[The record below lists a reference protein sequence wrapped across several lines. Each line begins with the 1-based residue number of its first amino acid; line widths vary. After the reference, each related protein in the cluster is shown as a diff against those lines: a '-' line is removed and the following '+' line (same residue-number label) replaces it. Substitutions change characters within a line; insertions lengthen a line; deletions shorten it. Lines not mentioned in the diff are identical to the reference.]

1 MSILYDEG
9 QSAIGVESRRV
20 LDARMAAGNGKARL
34 LALLE
39 QTGKCDQPFW
49 DTVVE
54 QGWTG
59 IGIAED
65 HGGLGLGPE
74 GLGLI
79 ELGLVAQACGAATA
93 GAPFLTSGY
102 GVASA
107 LQGGSNADA
116 AAQWLPKLAAGEVTG
131 AIAFA
136 EGSAPLPPQPTAL
149 FAAGKLSGAK
159 DGVAGGL
166 TADLALVWATSGGEP
181 VLVLAEL
188 ASVARTAVD
197 SFDNSRLY
205 ADLAFANTP
214 ATMIAQGAAARA
226 LAMDVVARVAVVT
239 AHEQMGGAEALM
251 LIARDYALTRRA
263 FGQPIGAFQ
272 SVKHRIAEL
281 YGLVEIARANCI
293 HAASLEGKAGF
304 VIAAAAARISA
315 TEAYDTAA
323 RDCVQVHGGIGVTW
337 DAGLHLHM
345 RRARSLAIEAG
356 NLLFWEDILVNEL
369 QGAAA

>member
-20 LDARMAAGNGKARL
+20 LDARTDKARL

-65 HGGLGLGPE
+65 HGGLGLG
-74 GLGLI
+74 LI

-93 GAPFLTSGY
+93 GAPFLAAGH

-107 LQGGSNADA
+107 LQQGSNADA
-116 AAQWLPKLAAGEVTG
+116 AAQWLPKLAAGEATG
-131 AIAFA
+131 ALAFA
-136 EGSAPLPPQPTAL
+136 EGSAPLPPQPNVQ
-149 FAAGKLSGAK
+149 FADGKLSGTK
-159 DGVAGGL
+159 QGVAGGL
-166 TADLALVWATSGGEP
+166 TADVALVWALSDGQP

-188 ASVARTAVD
+188 ASVSRNLVD

-205 ADLAFANTP
+205 ADLAFDGTP
-214 ATMIAQGAAARA
+214 AVVIAQGPAAHA
-226 LAMDVVARVAVVT
+226 LAMDVMARVAVIA

-293 HAASLEGKAGF
+293 HAAALEGKHGF
-304 VIAAAAARISA
+304 LAAAAAARISG

-356 NLLFWEDILVNEL
+356 NLFFWEDVLVNQL
-369 QGAAA
+369 QEKAA

>member
-9 QSAIGVESRRV
+9 QQAIGVEARRV
-20 LDARMAAGNGKARL
+20 LDARMAAGNGKTRL

-39 QTGKCDQPFW
+39 QTGQCDKPFW

-54 QGWTG
+54 QVWTG

-65 HGGLGLGPE
+65 HGGL

-93 GAPFLTSGY
+93 GAPFLTTGY
-102 GVASA
+102 GVAVA
-107 LQGGSNADA
+107 LQGGCKADA
-116 AAQWLPKLAAGEVTG
+116 AAHWLPKLAAGEAT
-131 AIAFA
+131 ATIAFA
-136 EGSAPLPPQPTAL
+136 ERSAPLPPQPATQ
-149 FAAGKLSGAK
+149 FASGKLSGSK
-159 DGVAGGL
+159 NGVVGGL
-166 TADLALVWATSGGEP
+166 TADIALVWATANGQP
-181 VLVLAEL
+181 VLALAEL
-188 ASVARTAVD
+188 GGATRTVVD

-205 ADLAFANTP
+205 ADLTFAGTP
-214 ATMIAQGAAARA
+214 ATVLAEGAAAQA
-226 LAMDVVARVAVVT
+226 LAMDVMARVAVVT
-239 AHEQMGGAEALM
+239 AHEQVGGAEALM
-251 LIARDYALTRRA
+251 TIARDYALTRRA

-281 YGLVEIARANCI
+281 YGLVEIARANAI
-293 HAASLEGKAGF
+293 HAAALEGKSGF
-304 VIAAAAARISA
+304 LKAAAAARISA

-356 NLLFWEDILVNEL
+356 NLFFWEDVLVNQLEEK
-369 QGAAA
+369 AA

>member
-9 QSAIGVESRRV
+9 QSAIGLESRRV
-20 LDARMAAGNGKARL
+20 LDARMDKARL

-49 DTVVE
+49 GTVVE

-65 HGGLGLGPE
+65 HGGL

-107 LQGGSNADA
+107 LQQGSNADA
-116 AAQWLPKLAAGEVTG
+116 AAQWLLKLATGGVTG
-131 AIAFA
+131 ALAFA
-136 EGSAPLPPQPTAL
+136 EDSAPLPPQPKAT
-149 FAAGKLSGAK
+149 FNAGKLSGAK
-159 DGVAGGL
+159 HGVAGGL
-166 TADLALVWATSGGEP
+166 TADVALVWATSSGQP
-181 VLVLAEL
+181 VLVLAKL
-188 ASVARTAVD
+188 AGATRNVVD

-205 ADLAFANTP
+205 ADLAFAGTP
-214 ATMIAQGAAARA
+214 ATVIAQGPAARGLA
-226 LAMDVVARVAVVT
+226 LDVMARVAVVT

-293 HAASLEGKAGF
+293 HAASLEGKSGF
-304 VIAAAAARISA
+304 LTAAAAARISA

-337 DAGLHLHM
+337 EAGLHLHM
-345 RRARSLAIEAG
+345 RRARALAIEAG
-356 NLLFWEDILVNEL
+356 NLFFWEDILVNEL
-369 QGAAA
+369 QGSQSEEFGA